1 MTCHCRSITASTSYP
16 PNNTGARSSQGDPSD
31 RWMRQPGCLTGPMA
45 VGGMAGASRY
55 LRVLL
60 NKNAKGHH
68 PRLLL
73 APLPSGLRQVG
84 SSSPRPCLVLDALRR
99 NIDDTIVR
107 GLGETRKETKK
118 LDCCQN
124 NIFRSNMFCQRGSEL
139 TAVASS
145 TSGRIS
151 GSGTCRGGSFNGG
164 LPNERAGA
172 AYGSQPRGG
181 RLVDERPPRG
191 GALRGLL
198 WLRAGWAQRSAWQVM
213 VMVVVMVDGDCW

>member
-1 MTCHCRSITASTSYP
+1 MYWQLSSLKCYQSLRFFPPLSYHCRSTTTYVLPLPLYYCFDLYP
-16 PNNTGARSSQGDPSD
+16 PNTGARSSQGDPSD

-172 AYGSQPRGG
+172 AYGS
-181 RLVDERPPRG
+181 PPR
-191 GALRGLL
+191 AARPQRPSHAVCL
-198 WLRAGWAQRSAWQVM
+198 AG
-213 VMVVVMVDGDCW
+213 

>member
-1 MTCHCRSITASTSYP
+1 MSCHCRSITALTSP
-16 PNNTGARSSQGDPSD
+16 PNTGARSSQGDPSD

-139 TAVASS
+139 TAAASS

-151 GSGTCRGGSFNGG
+151 GSGTCRGGIIQLTAAASLTSGRISGSGTCRGESFNGG
-164 LPNERAGA
+164 WRTTGSAPHTPPCRA
-172 AYGSQPRGG
+172 
-181 RLVDERPPRG
+181 
-191 GALRGLL
+191 
-198 WLRAGWAQRSAWQVM
+198 
-213 VMVVVMVDGDCW
+213 